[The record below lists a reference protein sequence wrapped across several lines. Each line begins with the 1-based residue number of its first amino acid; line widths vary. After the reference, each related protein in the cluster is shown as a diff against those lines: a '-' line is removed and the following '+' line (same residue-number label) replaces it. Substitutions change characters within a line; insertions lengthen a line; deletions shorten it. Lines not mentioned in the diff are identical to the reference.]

1 MAEKPIAELIEITA
15 VDAAEYLGVDGPTAG
30 QEAALERLSRSA
42 VEHVSLHLN
51 RGFPEELP
59 VPAAIEEACYRM
71 MADLYEGAPKPGSG
85 AGRHIKSVSVD
96 SVRYEYEAARNSTIT
111 FGADG
116 SMSPPVLSLLRPYRF
131 PPGL

>member
-1 MAEKPIAELIEITA
+1 MALKPVAELIGITVA
-15 VDAAEYLGVDGPTAG
+15 DAAEYLGVDGPTAG
-30 QEAALERLSRSA
+30 QETALQRLSRSA
-42 VEHVSLHLN
+42 VEHVSLYLN

-59 VPAAIEEACYRM
+59 VPAAIEEACFRM
-71 MADLYEGAPKPGSG
+71 LADLYEGAPKPGSE
-85 AGRHIKSVSVD
+85 AERHIKSVSVD
-96 SVRYEYEAARNSTIT
+96 SVRYEYEASQKSTIT